1 MKIAVYPGSFDPITV
16 GHINIL
22 KRASNLFDRVVIG
35 VLGNFYKEL
44 LFSEEERL
52 NMINCSI
59 TGLSNVKAEIF
70 SGLTVNFCKK
80 VGAKFI
86 VRGARQHTDV
96 TYELQMAHVN
106 KNLCPEIDTVFF
118 PSNDANFCV
127 SSSLIKELANFGGDI
142 SKLVPNKI
150 VKRCIMEK
158 FDKLKVG
165 R

>member
-1 MKIAVYPGSFDPITV
+1 MKIAVYPGSFDPVTV
-16 GHINIL
+16 GHMNIL
-22 KRASNLFDRVVIG
+22 TRAASLFDRVIVG
-35 VLGNFYKEL
+35 VLSNVHKDL
-44 LFSEEERL
+44 LFSETERL

-59 TGLSNVKAEIF
+59 SEFNNVQAEVF
-70 SGLTVNFCKK
+70 SGLTVDFCKK

-86 VRGARQHTDV
+86 VRGTRQHTDV

-106 KNLCPEIDTVFF
+106 KKLCEEIDTVFF

-127 SSSLIKELANFGGDI
+127 SSSLIKELANFGADI
-142 SKLVPNKI
+142 SELVPNKI

-158 FDKLKVG
+158 FRRLKTG